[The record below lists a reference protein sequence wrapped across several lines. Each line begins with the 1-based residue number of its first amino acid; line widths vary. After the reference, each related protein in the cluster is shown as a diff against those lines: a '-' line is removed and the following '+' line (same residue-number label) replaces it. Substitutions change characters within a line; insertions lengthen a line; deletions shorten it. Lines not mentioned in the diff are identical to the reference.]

1 MLNVPGGRQA
11 VTGTAR
17 DGSRRHPIWRG
28 RISGHDLSGKDETI
42 RGLRAAQTPIA
53 VAIGIG
59 AGVGI
64 RVVAAVRHAAAA
76 LGSQISQRPAKRRF
90 HAVVAVNVR
99 GRKEIVRHHVAFLA
113 NLLG

>member
-11 VTGTAR
+11 VTGAAR
-17 DGSRRHPIWRG
+17 DGSRRDPIWCC
-28 RISGHDLSGKDETI
+28 RISRHDFSGEDEII

-59 AGVGI
+59 AGIGI
-64 RVVAAVRHAAAA
+64 RVVAAVRHATPS
-76 LGSQISQRPAKRRF
+76 LGHKISQRPAERRF
-90 HAVVAVNVR
+90 HAIVAVDVC
-99 GRKEIVRHHVAFLA
+99 GCKEIVRHYVAFLA